1 MSACPPRGAPRV
13 KRARGRLCPTGS
25 EPLLAQGGWRGPW
38 CAAGSLAAL
47 GDSRMVAGSRGLEGL
62 TSGELL
68 LGPGAG
74 RSRALAQ
81 KRGRLLTAR
90 PPGPGCLGT
99 GARRPRVPCGQR
111 AVGVR
116 QWWRLGGRRGA
127 SGPGWRVDSFSFWVA
142 PAANAGPRTTRPGLS
157 ARVVL
162 PNAEWRRK
170 PERPEP
176 QLSWDTG
183 GASRSPDLPDLP
195 ATQRSLSAGKR
206 WAAEGWPV
214 GVPVPLSSCPTWRSL
229 KRGDV
234 LPYQAAA
241 RRVCHQ

>member
-1 MSACPPRGAPRV
+1 MSACLPRGAPRV

-116 QWWRLGGRRGA
+116 QWWRLGGRRGRLGA
-127 SGPGWRVDSFSFWVA
+127 RLESRLVFILGGPCCERWPPDHAPRAECEGRPAQCGVAQEAGTARATAELGRWR
-142 PAANAGPRTTRPGLS
+142 GL
-157 ARVVL
+157 
-162 PNAEWRRK
+162 
-170 PERPEP
+170 
-176 QLSWDTG
+176 
-183 GASRSPDLPDLP
+183 
-195 ATQRSLSAGKR
+195 
-206 WAAEGWPV
+206 PV
-214 GVPVPLSSCPTWRSL
+214 T
-229 KRGDV
+229 
-234 LPYQAAA
+234 
-241 RRVCHQ
+241 